1 MPAVRNVFTE
11 QDLGR
16 GWSVLHRLARQR
28 DRQPRDQV
36 RQLVLYALDRALAGE
51 DVELSQQRLEAL
63 FAVEVVEEAAA

>member
-1 MPAVRNVFTE
+1 MPAIRSVFTE

-16 GWSVLHRLARQR
+16 GWPVLHRLARQR

-51 DVELSQQRLEAL
+51 DVELSRQRLEAF
-63 FAVEVVEEAAA
+63 FAAEEAAA